1 MTDGFLRD
9 GFGPDGISAIIKKFS
24 IKAQKLIQDAGV
36 ILRSLP
42 GDAIGFCPPLIIL
55 ENQINEMFDRI
66 ESVMPELDTMA
77 NEIGG

>member
-1 MTDGFLRD
+1 M
-9 GFGPDGISAIIKKFS
+9 
-24 IKAQKLIQDAGV
+24 